1 MWIPS
6 TQELAEDLASSVVSF
21 EDEEEDDEVG
31 MMELT

>member
-21 EDEEEDDEVG
+21 EDEEDDEIG